1 MPYTIQQTQRR
12 APTLTTRKDV
22 DATMASLT
30 LEPVAAR
37 PQSLTD
43 IAFDRIRTAILTRK
57 LEPGTR
63 VSEAMLGEMLQV
75 SKTPVREALLRLCHV
90 GLVEPTTRGL
100 RVVMPNKTSIRNAYE
115 VRSGLETVAAQLAA
129 VRATEDQ
136 RAEILTAATHSL
148 EFAKAEDA
156 EGFARWDKA
165 FHLSVAEA
173 TGNELLAKAVEDSV
187 VLAFTLRSRDVMT
200 LDDSVRC
207 GRHHVGISKTIKKG
221 DSELAGQQMREHIVA
236 VTEFVLSAVS

>member
-1 MPYTIQQTQRR
+1 M
-12 APTLTTRKDV
+12 TTV
-22 DATMASLT
+22 A

-57 LEPGTR
+57 LEPGAR

-100 RVVMPNKTSIRNAYE
+100 RVVLPNSTSIRNAYE
-115 VRSGLETVAAQLAA
+115 VRTGLESVAAQLAA
-129 VRATEDQ
+129 TRATEKQLADIIAAASSSLQ
-136 RAEILTAATHSL
+136 CARAV
-148 EFAKAEDA
+148 DA
-156 EGFARWDKA
+156 EGFARWDRE
-165 FHLSVAEA
+165 FHLSVAVA
-173 TGNELLAKAVEDSV
+173 SGNDLLAKAVEDSV
-187 VLAFTLRSRDVMT
+187 ILAFTLRSRDVLA

-207 GRHHVGISKTIKKG
+207 GRHHVGISRTIKKG
-221 DSELAGQQMREHIVA
+221 DGELAAQQMRDHITS
-236 VTEFVLSAVS
+236 VTEFVLTGRLSSGPADA